1 MNNLSHGIDYS
12 KFAYRVAFLRQFYT
26 ISSEQG
32 ENAKQQRH
40 GRIGESDELD
50 TSTNRKW
57 KSVMTKLGKKKRASS
72 RSVNS
77 SERRDRRRI
86 LGGSIN
92 NGNVWNSFVKK
103 RKRKQPRRRSF

>member
-57 KSVMTKLGKKKRASS
+57 KSVVTILGKKKELQ
-72 RSVNS
+72 V
-77 SERRDRRRI
+77 DQ
-86 LGGSIN
+86 SIHLKDEIEDKYWVVLSTMAMC
-92 NGNVWNSFVKK
+92 GIHLLQK
-103 RKRKQPRRRSF
+103 